1 VGGTNFQIVHY
12 FDHVYLEGEQPMK
25 TNIPHKLTTGKKK
38 LPWVD
43 DQLRL
48 KLNKAKRLHRKRKN
62 SEAQMKKYKHIKKTI
77 QQDMRKAYWEF
88 IETIFFNIPDQEP
101 DECRKKQPK
110 TSSATSRV

>member
-48 KLNKAKRLHRKRKN
+48 KLNKAKR
-62 SEAQMKKYKHIKKTI
+62 
-77 QQDMRKAYWEF
+77 
-88 IETIFFNIPDQEP
+88 
-101 DECRKKQPK
+101 
-110 TSSATSRV
+110 